1 MRIGGFKKLAD
12 VLEAA
17 RNLPPPEPEP
27 EAPISPPGSDT
38 PPATVKGV
46 PRARLWDTFA
56 AFDLTLNPGM
66 KAAVERCKA
75 VAAGKAWCAL
85 LAGEFGTGKTHLAIA
100 AFLERKEQGTAGY
113 FWKVPVF
120 LDWLRYHTF
129 DEEGMGF
136 QAAIR
141 IYERAEGLVVFDDL
155 GAENPTDWAHEQ
167 LYRVLDSRY
176 DLRLPTIITTNQP
189 LDRIDGRIRSRFR
202 EGLVVCAGRD
212 VRTRKGGR
220 DGMPPE

>member
-1 MRIGGFKKLAD
+1 MRIAGMRKLAE

-17 RNLPPPEPEP
+17 RNLPPPEPET
-27 EAPISPPGSDT
+27 PISPHGSDT
-38 PPATVKGV
+38 PPATVRGV
-46 PRARLWDTFA
+46 PRARLGDTFA

-66 KAAVERCKA
+66 KVAVARCKA

-85 LAGEFGTGKTHLAIA
+85 LAGDFGTGKTHLAIA
-100 AFLERKEQGTAGY
+100 AFMDWMAQGRGGY
-113 FWKVPVF
+113 FWKVPDF
-120 LDWLRYHTF
+120 LDWLRYHGF
-129 DEEGMGF
+129 DEDGMGL
-136 QAAIR
+136 QAALR
-141 IYERAEGLVVFDDL
+141 IYQRANGLVIFDDL
-155 GAENPTDWAHEQ
+155 GTENPTDWAHEQ

-176 DLRLPTIITTNQP
+176 DQRLPTIITTNQP

-212 VRTRKGGR
+212 MRARKGGR